1 LKYEKKL
8 GEEHPNTRLVEANY
22 KQFLQDKEGTE
33 EQLE

>member
-22 KQFLQDKEGTE
+22 KQFLQGKKATE